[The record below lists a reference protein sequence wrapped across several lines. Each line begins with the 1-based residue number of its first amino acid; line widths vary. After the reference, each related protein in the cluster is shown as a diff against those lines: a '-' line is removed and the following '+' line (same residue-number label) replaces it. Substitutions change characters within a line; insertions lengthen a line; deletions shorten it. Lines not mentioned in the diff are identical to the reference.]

1 MFFNFGVNFM
11 ISKYSTLAPITLL
24 IYKDNILSYKLGYV
38 AYLSYII
45 TIIFWDICM
54 LHLYVILNVESMIQG
69 SF

>member
-11 ISKYSTLAPITLL
+11 ISKYSTLAPIILL

-45 TIIFWDICM
+45 TIIFLRYMHAPLICDT
-54 LHLYVILNVESMIQG
+54 
-69 SF
+69 